1 MIIFIPQ
8 CFFQI
13 FVCFEIFLF
22 QNYAGRGA
30 HPPTSERATSS
41 FSSQLYR
48 TIIFNS
54 IVCQLIKNNQ
64 FRTRCF
70 THTNAAIELKLVEKY
85 RMLYGRKVDLTWCN
99 CARCIIYYPLLTGL
113 LLTYTQNCDCF
124 MFLSDRKNMYALV
137 AFSDGKKIVP
147 IESIRNFN
155 PKNFNKKK
163 KYNVLWDEDGMYYDG
178 VILCVKGNFRLL
190 SAFNYHVFFVY
201 MCISMYFQKLNA
213 CQIPKKKSRPKRTI
227 EGYPFLTLHFVNQ
240 RPTSVTSLKHRNQ

>member
-1 MIIFIPQ
+1 
-8 CFFQI
+8 
-13 FVCFEIFLF
+13 
-22 QNYAGRGA
+22 
-30 HPPTSERATSS
+30 
-41 FSSQLYR
+41 
-48 TIIFNS
+48 
-54 IVCQLIKNNQ
+54 
-64 FRTRCF
+64 
-70 THTNAAIELKLVEKY
+70 
-85 RMLYGRKVDLTWCN
+85 
-99 CARCIIYYPLLTGL
+99 
-113 LLTYTQNCDCF
+113 

-137 AFSDGKKIVP
+137 AFNDGKKIVP

-213 CQIPKKKSRPKRTI
+213 CCQIPKKKSRPKRTI

-240 RPTSVTSLKHRNQ
+240 PQWLRWSTEVSKHNQSTSVRSNRRGYQKENLSCRRMNYQPSGKFLIKLCYPITKQTFRNVTVS